1 MGKAFEKQIKKVE
14 DQREKQV
21 EALKDLKP
29 NRKTKPTDNESDNK
43 NNQSIAK
50 NIFHDLIEKRKDI
63 MNELNESVDYNKL
76 DFKYVGNTKDVS
88 FYQYIYFMKRFNKIK
103 NDQVRFNDALKNRKS
118 C

>member
-1 MGKAFEKQIKKVE
+1 MGTAFEKQIKKVE

-29 NRKTKPTDNESDNK
+29 NRKTKLTDNESD
-43 NNQSIAK
+43 
-50 NIFHDLIEKRKDI
+50 
-63 MNELNESVDYNKL
+63 NKL

-88 FYQYIYFMKRFNKIK
+88 FYQYIYFMKCFNEIK
-103 NDQVRFNDALKNRKS
+103 NNQVRFNDALKNRKS